1 MRGGGLRTGLGI
13 AVSTSLGLSL
23 ALTANYLALAQPG
36 RPGTARDPQPSLPIP
51 LRGRTSRNHWPRRQH
66 LTLSPAA
73 KILGRT
79 PAISS
84 SL

>member
-51 LRGRTSRNHWPRRQH
+51 
-66 LTLSPAA
+66 
-73 KILGRT
+73 
-79 PAISS
+79 
-84 SL
+84 